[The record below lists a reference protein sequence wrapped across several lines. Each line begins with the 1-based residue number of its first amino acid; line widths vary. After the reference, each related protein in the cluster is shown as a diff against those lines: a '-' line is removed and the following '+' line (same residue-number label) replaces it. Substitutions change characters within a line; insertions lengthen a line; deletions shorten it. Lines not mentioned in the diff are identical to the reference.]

1 MDYASAG
8 HENGMLVFSKTGVAL
23 SVESGRLA
31 EPLLDRLEA
40 ALAHAC
46 QILEVKLWSRAA

>member
-1 MDYASAG
+1 
-8 HENGMLVFSKTGVAL
+8 MLVFSKTGVAL

-40 ALAHAC
+40 ALAYAC
-46 QILEVKLWSRAA
+46 QILEVKHWSRAA